1 MNEFLIAALLSLMCF
16 SPLPEAEPR
25 SIAAQFTI
33 YVDDNALAEGEL
45 KLSLETMVDNK
56 VYFSDCFA
64 LYDLC
69 KLQEE
74 VCDYQEMFKL
84 NEILKAFENLN
95 NTEDYK
101 ENINKL

>member
-45 KLSLETMVDNK
+45 KLSLETMIDNK
-56 VYFSDCFA
+56 VYFRDSFA

-69 KLQEE
+69 KLQDR
-74 VCDYQEMFKL
+74 VCDPQEIYKL
-84 NEILKAFENLN
+84 QEILRAFE
-95 NTEDYK
+95 DAPYK